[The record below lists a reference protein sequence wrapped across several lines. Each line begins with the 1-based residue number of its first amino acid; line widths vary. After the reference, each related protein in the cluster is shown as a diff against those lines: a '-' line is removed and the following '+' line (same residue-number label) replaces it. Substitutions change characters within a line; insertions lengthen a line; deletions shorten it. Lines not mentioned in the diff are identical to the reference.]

1 MVLSSSS
8 SSLLLLSSS
17 SSFACSCRRRAVFGL
32 RAPACIIQKEHF
44 RRDTPRVGCWMCL
57 DVPMSRV
64 CRREAAVAAVVVVV
78 GEYCADCCYCVF
90 DCI

>member
-8 SSLLLLSSS
+8 LSLLSSS
-17 SSFACSCRRRAVFGL
+17 SSFACSWRRQSVLGL
-32 RAPACIIQKEHF
+32 QAPACIIRKEHF
-44 RRDTPRVGCWMCL
+44 RRDAPCRLL
-57 DVPMSRV
+57 DVPVSKV
-64 CRREAAVAAVVVVV
+64 CRRAEAAVAAVLVVI